1 MAEHQ
6 TEQIEQVALTLVQ
19 AAAQLGIKP
28 TALRMRYKRGKVR
41 GFKRDGRLFIELN
54 KLSEQ
59 PPEQAE
65 QSPKQNE
72 QPPEQENEKN
82 VAENGQEVSKAF
94 DFVVADNARLNDRLD
109 RLVQMLE
116 REQVLRQQMQSQI
129 EQLTDRL
136 ALPAP
141 EAQESDVA
149 SRLEDTEQQFGLLKR
164 AVGQLVVFLE
174 GGRR

>member
-28 TALRMRYKRGKVR
+28 AALRMRYKRGKVR
-41 GFKRDGRLFIELN
+41 GFKRGGRLFIELN

-65 QSPKQNE
+65 QSP
-72 QPPEQENEKN
+72 EQENGKN

-116 REQVLRQQMQSQI
+116 REQVLRQQMQTQI

-136 ALPAP
+136 SLPAP
-141 EAQESDVA
+141 QESDVA
-149 SRLEDTEQQFGLLKR
+149 SRLEDTEQQFGLLRR

>member
-1 MAEHQ
+1 MVEHQ
-6 TEQIEQVALTLVQ
+6 TEHVIPLVQ
-19 AAAQLGIKP
+19 AAAELGITP
-28 TALRMRYKRGKVR
+28 DALRMRYRRGKVR
-41 GFKRDGRLFIELN
+41 GYKRGNRLFIVLDN
-54 KLSEQ
+54 RTEQ
-59 PPEQAE
+59 TEQATE
-65 QSPKQNE
+65 QASG
-72 QPPEQENEKN
+72 KN